1 MGGVHGGRSPPWD
14 VLCKLSWIG
23 RVLVLAAAVV
33 TVVASAAAIGA
44 AATSS
49 DSDGANAVTTTVP
62 GGSTVPPTG
71 SATVEIRD
79 FAFNPAELTVQPG
92 TVVTW
97 TNGDS
102 ETHTVEADDGSFVS
116 PDLDS
121 GATFSFT
128 FNEPGTFPYIC
139 GIHTSM
145 SGTIVVEG

>member
-1 MGGVHGGRSPPWD
+1 VDRP
-14 VLCKLSWIG
+14 

-33 TVVASAAAIGA
+33 TLVASVAAIGA

-49 DSDGANAVTTTVP
+49 DDGGGSDVATTEP
-62 GGSTVPPTG
+62 GGSTIAPTG

-97 TNGDS
+97 TNGDG
-102 ETHTVEADDGSFVS
+102 ETHTVESEDGTFSSGDV
-116 PDLDS
+116 DS

-139 GIHTSM
+139 SIHTSM
-145 SGTIVVEG
+145 HGTIVVEG

>member
-1 MGGVHGGRSPPWD
+1 M
-14 VLCKLSWIG
+14 
-23 RVLVLAAAVV
+23 LVLAAAVV
-33 TVVASAAAIGA
+33 TVVASVAAIGA

-49 DSDGANAVTTTVP
+49 DDGGASAVATTEP
-62 GGSTVPPTG
+62 GGSTIPPTG
-71 SATVEIRD
+71 AATVEIRD
-79 FAFNPAELTVQPG
+79 FAFNPPELTVQPG

-102 ETHTVEADDGSFVS
+102 VAHTVQADDGSFAS
-116 PDLDS
+116 PELDT

-145 SGTIVVEG
+145 HGTIVVEG

>member
-1 MGGVHGGRSPPWD
+1 M
-14 VLCKLSWIG
+14 
-23 RVLVLAAAVV
+23 LVLAAAVV
-33 TVVASAAAIGA
+33 TVVASVAAIGA

-49 DSDGANAVTTTVP
+49 DDGGGNAVATTEP
-62 GGSTVPPTG
+62 GGSTIPPTG

-79 FAFNPAELTVQPG
+79 FAFNPPELTVQPG

-102 ETHTVEADDGSFVS
+102 VAHTVQADDGSFAS
-116 PDLDS
+116 SELDT

-145 SGTIVVEG
+145 HGTIVVEG

>member
-1 MGGVHGGRSPPWD
+1 VDRP
-14 VLCKLSWIG
+14 

-33 TVVASAAAIGA
+33 TVVASVAAIGA

-49 DSDGANAVTTTVP
+49 DDGGGNAVATTEP
-62 GGSTVPPTG
+62 GGSTIPPTG

-79 FAFNPAELTVQPG
+79 FAFNPPELTVQPG

-102 ETHTVEADDGSFVS
+102 ETHTIESEGGSFSS

-139 GIHTSM
+139 SIHTSM
-145 SGTIVVEG
+145 HGTIVVEG

>member
-1 MGGVHGGRSPPWD
+1 M
-14 VLCKLSWIG
+14 
-23 RVLVLAAAVV
+23 
-33 TVVASAAAIGA
+33 ASVAAIGRGG
-44 AATSS
+44 
-49 DSDGANAVTTTVP
+49 DVERQRWPGARHDDRA
-62 GGSTVPPTG
+62 GDGSTVPPTG

-102 ETHTVEADDGSFVS
+102 ETHTIESDDGSFDS

-145 SGTIVVEG
+145 HGTIVVEG